1 MAFYHLLPPSRYRI
15 CKIQVILC
23 YCIMSIEQIFCI
35 PRGKQSVYLSDCF
48 YIYWYC
54 FSYVVVR
61 VLSNFSKLRQKDVPR
76 KDYINQLKT
85 DIMSYYGYNDFLV
98 EALMEVSCSFYAST
112 VGYSCHFILYSWGRK
127 MFQLLEIVGAISVFD
142 MLAQKLSTV

>member
-1 MAFYHLLPPSRYRI
+1 MAFYHLLPASPYWI

-35 PRGKQSVYLSDCF
+35 LHGKQSVYLSDCF
-48 YIYWYC
+48 YIYWYWI
-54 FSYVVVR
+54 SYLVVR

-98 EALMEVSCSFYAST
+98 EALIGCSFYAST

-127 MFQLLEIVGAISVFD
+127 MFWLLEAISLFD